1 METLKAFVTLL
12 ALINP
17 AGAIPLFLSLT
28 ASQSPVQVKRT
39 VKTASIATAVVIA
52 IAALFGEILLRILG
66 ISIASLQ
73 VGGGILLFGIALK
86 MFNAELG
93 GARSTPEEADEA
105 AERNSIAVV
114 PLTIPM
120 LAGPGTVSTVI
131 IYAERAREWWE
142 VAALLAIGAV
152 IGAVVWF
159 TLNLAGPISRLA
171 GKTGINI
178 MTRVMGLLLAALA
191 VEFIAVGVRTL
202 VAAT

>member
-28 ASQSPVQVKRT
+28 ASQNPQQVKRT
-39 VKTASIATAVVIA
+39 VKTAAVATAVVIA
-52 IAALFGEILLRILG
+52 IAALFGELLLRILG

-93 GARSTPEEADEA
+93 RARSTPEEADEA
-105 AERNSIAVV
+105 AERASIAVV

-131 IYAERAREWWE
+131 IYAERARHWWD

-152 IGAVVWF
+152 IGAVVWA

-171 GKTGINI
+171 GQTGINI

-191 VEFIAVGVRTL
+191 VEFVAVGARTL
-202 VAAT
+202 MGI